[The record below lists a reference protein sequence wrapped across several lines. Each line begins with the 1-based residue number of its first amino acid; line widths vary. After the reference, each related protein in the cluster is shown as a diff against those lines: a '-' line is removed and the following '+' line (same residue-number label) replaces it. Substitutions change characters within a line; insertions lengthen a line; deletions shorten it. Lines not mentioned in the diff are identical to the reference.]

1 MGFAFTAHGS
11 RLTAHG
17 SRKRQMPDQGNPI
30 RQVSVVGLC
39 VASPARIA
47 RLEGLALVAAT
58 AALGL
63 PALRAVFFLR
73 ADEAQ
78 TTAMLADDA
87 RTLDTLGEPAE
98 KLLEAFRLAEFN
110 THALTTTYLYDST
123 CHPRLHGGEGK

>member
-1 MGFAFTAHGS
+1 M
-11 RLTAHG
+11 
-17 SRKRQMPDQGNPI
+17 
-30 RQVSVVGLC
+30 
-39 VASPARIA
+39 

-78 TTAMLADDA
+78 TTTMLADDA

-110 THALTTTYLYDST
+110 THALTTTYLYHSP
-123 CHPRLHGGEGK
+123 CHPRLLGGDSK

>member
-1 MGFAFTAHGS
+1 MG
-11 RLTAHG
+11 
-17 SRKRQMPDQGNPI
+17 
-30 RQVSVVGLC
+30 
-39 VASPARIA
+39 

-63 PALRAVFFLR
+63 PALRAVLFLR

-78 TTAMLADDA
+78 TTAMLSDDA

-110 THALTTTYLYDST
+110 THALTTTYLYHST
-123 CHPRLHGGEGK
+123 RHPRPHGGNGK